1 MFVFLGW
8 DRRSGRNIGS
18 KKIKV
23 CNFNKFPPFN
33 EGGFW
38 HEPCSWI
45 LRQLK
50 FWSWDQKSREIKSLA
65 RPKISRILYL
75 VFDSIFWFL
84 GEKNCHN
91 IFVFWFLFSHN
102 NNILIEEFLCIVF
115 FFSLATS
122 WIEYLIVIVYDR
134 NWVSVSGW
142 NRKPRLLSFGFG
154 ITYRLVLFSAGQ
166 GWTSCFDF
174 CLYIKELV
182 MRASSIVIVAAWN
195 VEVKLVASKDF

>member
-18 KKIKV
+18 EKIKV

-115 FFSLATS
+115 FFFGNKLN
-122 WIEYLIVIVYDR
+122 WIPDS
-134 NWVSVSGW
+134 NSVW
-142 NRKPRLLSFGFG
+142 RKLDFGFG
-154 ITYRLVLFSAGQ
+154 LEPKTKVVEFRFRYYLF
-166 GWTSCFDF
+166 D
-174 CLYIKELV
+174 
-182 MRASSIVIVAAWN
+182 
-195 VEVKLVASKDF
+195 